1 MRFHSY
7 EQDFTATNKLLQ
19 LVLLGDRRLCSYGR
33 RQVEGDI
40 CVDALFFIP
49 FTRARAHARLQRTP
63 REGLTDLMQLPL
75 RTEIFD
81 NGAYKVRA

>member
-1 MRFHSY
+1 M
-7 EQDFTATNKLLQ
+7 
-19 LVLLGDRRLCSYGR
+19 
-33 RQVEGDI
+33 EGDI